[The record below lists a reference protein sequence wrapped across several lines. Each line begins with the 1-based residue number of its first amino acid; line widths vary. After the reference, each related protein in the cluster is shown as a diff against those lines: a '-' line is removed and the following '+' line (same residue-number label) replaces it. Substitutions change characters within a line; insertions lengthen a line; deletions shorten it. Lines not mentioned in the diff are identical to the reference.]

1 MKRLKYYI
9 LGGILFVLVFG
20 TLSHF
25 VYEWSGNNTFLGLFF
40 PVNESTWEHMKL
52 VFFPMLVYG
61 IFMKQRLQQEY
72 PCILSALPAGILTGS
87 LLIPVIFYTHSGI
100 IGQNFLPADIAVFI
114 ISVLLAFLV
123 IYKLTLSCSYFFVS
137 AILWTVVFL
146 FTLCFFIFTYTP
158 PDIGL
163 FINPESNS
171 S

>member
-1 MKRLKYYI
+1 MSKLKSYTI
-9 LGGILFVLVFG
+9 LGIVFVIIVG
-20 TLSHF
+20 TISHF
-25 VYEWSGNNTFLGLFF
+25 VYDWSGKNFLAGFFF

-87 LLIPVIFYTHSGI
+87 LLIPVIFYTYSGI

>member
-87 LLIPVIFYTHSGI
+87 LLIPVIFYTYSGI

-123 IYKLTLSCSYFFVS
+123 IYQLTLSCSYFFVS

>member
-87 LLIPVIFYTHSGI
+87 LLIPVIFYTYSGI

-123 IYKLTLSCSYFFVS
+123 IYKLTLSCSSFFVS
-137 AILWTVVFL
+137 GILWTVVFL
-146 FTLCFFIFTYTP
+146 LTL
-158 PDIGL
+158 
-163 FINPESNS
+163 
-171 S
+171 